1 MLTLSD
7 MTYSVMRKIRT
18 LGFDISDE
26 ESQGANEKTIL
37 LTTDGISIKAETFD
51 KGIEKWEIQY
61 TFIGRG
67 SSKDQ
72 ILSLLNDFVTV
83 VEKELSIPMSTTS
96 GSFSTSIHGLLV
108 PKGGVLLSLPY
119 SWSFS
124 QQFNL
129 EVYEEV

>member
-7 MTYSVMRKIRT
+7 MTYSVMRALRT
-18 LGFDISDE
+18 FGFDISDE

-37 LTTDGISIKAETFD
+37 LTTDGISATSISFNQGE
-51 KGIEKWEIQY
+51 EKWKVSY

-72 ILSLLNDFVTV
+72 VLALLNDFLIATARGLYV
-83 VEKELSIPMSTTS
+83 PMSTT
-96 GSFSTSIHGLLV
+96 GGAFSATEHGKLISQA
-108 PKGGVLLSLPY
+108 GVLLSLPY
-119 SWSFS
+119 SWTFS